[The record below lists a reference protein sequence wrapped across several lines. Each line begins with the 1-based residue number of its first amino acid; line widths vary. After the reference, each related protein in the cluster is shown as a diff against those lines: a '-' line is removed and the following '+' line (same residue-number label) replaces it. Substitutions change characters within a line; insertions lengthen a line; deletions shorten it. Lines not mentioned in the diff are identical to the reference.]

1 MTDTIIEMRHLQ
13 KSFGKKTVF
22 HHFDLTIQ
30 AGELL
35 AITGPSGSG
44 KSTLLNI
51 LGLIENFDAGE
62 YLFFGKKNIKAN
74 SRLAQIMIRDKINYL
89 FQNFALIE
97 TETAEDNLMLALKYY
112 KASKAQKKALIAAT
126 LDKVGLSGYDQGK
139 IFELS
144 GGEQQRVAIARALIK
159 PGDLVLADEPTGS
172 LDHENRD
179 EVLSLLTAM
188 HKQGKTVIIVTHDP
202 DVAKQTD
209 RVIEIV

>member
-1 MTDTIIEMRHLQ
+1 MIEMRHLQ

-22 HHFDLTIQ
+22 HNFDLMIQ

-62 YLFFGKKNIKAN
+62 YLFFGEKNIKAN

-112 KASKAQKKALIAAT
+112 KASKAQKKALIAST
-126 LDKVGLSGYDQGK
+126 LDKVGLSGYSRGK